1 MSDKARIMTLEE
13 LKKCMER
20 FHTGD
25 NAELVERAWHFA
37 QEAHKDQ
44 KRKSGEPYFVHPA
57 AVASTLAELMMDGAT
72 IAAGLLHDCVEDCE
86 GCTLEVIQQNFGPEV
101 AQLVDGVTKLTRL
114 DFTSREEQQAESLRK
129 MILAMSKDIRVVLIK
144 LADRLHNMRTLKFQP
159 ADRQAAIARETLDI
173 YAPLAHRLGVYA
185 IKSQLEDLSF
195 MYLHPEEYHDLAKKV
210 GMKRKERERSLQV
223 VVDELR
229 RHIQDM
235 GISFDIDGRPKHFY
249 SIYRKMVLQNIPFDQ
264 IYDLIALRVIVDT
277 IPDCYAVLGLVHTL
291 WRQVP
296 NRFKD
301 YISTPKANM
310 YQSLHTTVVG
320 QNGQPFEVQIRTHEM
335 HRLAEYGIAAHWR
348 YKEGKQAGGELDE
361 KLYWLRQILDWQSDT
376 KDAREF
382 IDLLKVDLFAD
393 EVFVFTPKGDIINLP
408 KGATPLDFAFRI
420 HSAIGNKCVGAKAN
434 GRIVTLDTEL
444 QTGDFVEILTSS
456 ASKGPSR
463 DWMNIVKTSQ
473 AKTKIRQWFKK
484 ELKSE
489 NIELGR
495 TMLEREAQRNAV
507 PWPTLAKPE
516 YVEPLLRKYA
526 FLDLDDIYSAVGFG
540 ALSAASVCARLLEEH
555 RRRERPAPAPQP
567 ASTPVQHTE
576 EENEKRQK
584 LASSHG
590 VFLAG
595 EPGMLVRFARC
606 CNPVPGDE
614 IIGYITRG
622 RGVTVHKADCINMIH
637 AEPERMVEVSWNSAA
652 ESKFS
657 AGIRIVAYYHEGLL
671 GDLAVLI
678 ASMDAPI
685 ESVTAKAHKDGTAT
699 ITLQV
704 QTQSRAQLDKMIRSL
719 QKRAD
724 IIEVFRLST

>member
-72 IAAGLLHDCVEDCE
+72 IAAGLLHACVEDCD

-159 ADRQAAIARETLDI
+159 ADRQVAIARETLDI

-408 KGATPLDFAFRI
+408 KGATPLDFAYRI

>member
-1 MSDKARIMTLEE
+1 MSEGVRVMTLEE
-13 LKKCMER
+13 LKACVER
-20 FHTGD
+20 YHTPE
-25 NAELVERAWHFA
+25 NAAFVERAWHFS
-37 QEAHKDQ
+37 EKAHEGQ
-44 KRKSGEPYFVHPA
+44 LRKSGEPYFVHPA
-57 AVASTLAELMMDGAT
+57 AVASILADMMMDGAT
-72 IAAGLLHDCVEDCE
+72 IVAGLLHDILEDCE
-86 GCTLEVIQQNFGPEV
+86 TCTFETLQKEFSTEV

-114 DFTSREEQQAESLRK
+114 DFITREEQQAESLRK

-144 LADRLHNMRTLKFQP
+144 LADRLHNMQTLRFQP
-159 ADRQAAIARETLDI
+159 RDRQVATARETLDI

-185 IKSQLEDLSF
+185 MKSQLEDLAF
-195 MYLHPEEYHDLAKKV
+195 MYLEPEKYRELARMV
-210 GMKRKERERSLQV
+210 GMKRTEREASLKNV
-223 VVDELR
+223 VEELR
-229 RHIQDM
+229 REITDM
-235 GISFDIDGRPKHFY
+235 GIRFEIDGRPKHFY
-249 SIYRKMVLQNIPFDQ
+249 SIYRKMELQNIHFDQ
-264 IYDLIALRVIVDT
+264 IYDLIAIRVIVDS

-320 QNGQPFEVQIRTHEM
+320 QNGQPFEVQIRTYEM
-335 HRLAEYGIAAHWR
+335 HRLAEFGIAAHWR
-348 YKEGKQAGGELDE
+348 YKEGRQNGGALDE

-376 KDAREF
+376 RDAREF

-408 KGATPLDFAFRI
+408 RGATPLDFAYRI
-420 HSAIGNKCVGAKAN
+420 HSAIGNKCVGAKIN

-444 QTGDFVEILTSS
+444 QTGDFIEILTTSS
-456 ASKGPSR
+456 AKGPSR
-463 DWMNIVKTSQ
+463 DWMKIVKTSQ
-473 AKTKIRQWFKK
+473 AKTKIRQWFKR
-484 ELKSE
+484 ELKAE
-489 NIELGR
+489 NTELGR
-495 TMLEREAQRNAV
+495 AMLEREAQRNAMQL
-507 PWPTLAKPE
+507 PALTKPE
-516 YVEPLLRKYA
+516 YIEPLLKKHG
-526 FLDLDDIYSAVGFG
+526 FFDLEDIYSSVGFG
-540 ALSAASVCARLLEEH
+540 AMSAVNVIARLMAEQ
-555 RRRERPAPAPQP
+555 RRYEKPAAPPQP
-567 ASTPVQHTE
+567 VEPTSE

-614 IIGYITRG
+614 IVGYITRG
-622 RGVTVHKADCINMIH
+622 RGVTVHKADCVNAMNS
-637 AEPERMVEVSWNSAA
+637 EPERMVEVSWNAAA
-652 ESKFS
+652 ESKFT
-657 AGIRIVAYYHEGLL
+657 AGIRIVAHDHEGLL
-671 GDLAVLI
+671 ADLAVLI
-678 ASMDAPI
+678 AGMEAPI

-719 QKRAD
+719 QKRTD